1 VVAALEK
8 RIVNSGSRDVPAD
21 MLLVQERK
29 RRLNATASPSAPTA
43 PPPAPNV
50 EEILVTD
57 EDQLL
62 ETITFHEVVA
72 GTGEVRLH
80 RPLSQVT
87 LMQMGWSGP
96 IDHVALQAALAC
108 YVVGGTPDSDMLATL
123 GGRSPWREQDEAS
136 FLVCLR
142 PQEIAVV
149 RRLCQLDHS
158 TLGAPF
164 VAAARLPDRIT
175 GGESSTT
182 VVVNSILAAYRR
194 ASIAHSWHSALAS
207 SESVQLHR
215 ERDEAAVAVLST
227 VRALLGER

>member
-1 VVAALEK
+1 MS
-8 RIVNSGSRDVPAD
+8 SGSREVPAD
-21 MLLVQERK
+21 MLLIQERK
-29 RRLNATASPSAPTA
+29 RRMNASASPSAPTA
-43 PPPAPNV
+43 PRAAPIV

-62 ETITFHEVVA
+62 ETNTFHEA
-72 GTGEVRLH
+72 FASTGEVRLH

-87 LMQMGWSGP
+87 LMQIGWSGP

-108 YVVGGTPDSDMLATL
+108 YLVEGTPDSDTLAAL

-136 FLVCLR
+136 FLVSLR
-142 PQEIAVV
+142 PQEITVV
-149 RRLCQLDHS
+149 RRLCQLDHA
-158 TLGAPF
+158 TLGGPF
-164 VAAARLPDRIT
+164 VAATRLPDRLT
-175 GGESSTT
+175 GAESSTT
-182 VVVNSILAAYRR
+182 VVVSSILAAYRR